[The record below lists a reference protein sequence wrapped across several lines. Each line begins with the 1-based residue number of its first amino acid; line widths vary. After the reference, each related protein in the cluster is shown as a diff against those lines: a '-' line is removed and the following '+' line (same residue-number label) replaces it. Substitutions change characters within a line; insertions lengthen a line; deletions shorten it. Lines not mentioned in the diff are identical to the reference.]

1 MFTAALLT
9 LAAISAPPADYVL
22 IERVDYVLIPIERSV
37 VVKRTTRPAAPAV
50 VVTRSAVPVAV
61 GPVYAACALLPGGAE
76 HVVLAVGIYVPGQGR
91 LLRRRCLRVWEL
103 PLMTGGSHGPSTGS
117 R

>member
-37 VVKRTTRPAAPAV
+37 VVKRTTRPAAPPV
-50 VVTRSAVPVAV
+50 VVTRSAAPVTV
-61 GPVYAACALLPGGAE
+61 GPVYVAPAPRIIRYVAPPVRYYQVAPSTSYWLSESMYPGRAVYYGGGAC
-76 HVVLAVGIYVPGQGR
+76 VSGNCR
-91 LLRRRCLRVWEL
+91 
-103 PLMTGGSHGPSTGS
+103 
-117 R
+117 